1 MSEQKEKPE
10 RKERRERPDRKARA
24 ERKERR
30 ERPERKERPAR
41 AERRERPD
49 RKERPARGER
59 RERAAKPVK
68 LNVINEPKESYTG
81 GKSSLCPGCG
91 HDQISNVII
100 SAAWENGIQPHRIA
114 KMSGIGCSSKTP
126 AYYLGQ
132 SHGFNT
138 VHGRMPSVTTG
149 AYAVNKDLLYIG
161 VSGDGDSASIGI
173 GQLIHAIR
181 RNMDMVYIVE
191 NNGVYGL
198 TKGQYSATADIGSKK
213 KKGPINKTQP
223 IDLCALAI
231 NLGCTFVARSFSG
244 SKKQLNAILKAA
256 MSHKGFALIDVISP
270 CVTFNNNDES
280 MRSYGYVRDN
290 EITLHMADYIPHFNP
305 IPEVEVPEGNFRD
318 ITLHDGSTI
327 RLETIS
333 DTHDPSDAVAALTA
347 LHEAETMAKHVT
359 GLLYFDS
366 TKASLVEDLG
376 LVDTPLI
383 DIPDK
388 ELRPSEAMLNK
399 INAAYLA

>member
-1 MSEQKEKPE
+1 MS
-10 RKERRERPDRKARA
+10 D
-24 ERKERR
+24 
-30 ERPERKERPAR
+30 RPAR
-41 AERRERPD
+41 A
-49 RKERPARGER
+49 
-59 RERAAKPVK
+59 VK
-68 LNVINEPKESYTG
+68 LNVLNEPKESYTG
-81 GKSSLCPGCG
+81 GPSSLCPGCG

-100 SAAWENGIQPHRIA
+100 TAAWENGIEPHRIA

-149 AYAVNKDLLYIG
+149 AYAINKELLYLG

-198 TKGQYSATADIGSKK
+198 TKGQYSATADVGSKK
-213 KKGPINKTQP
+213 KKGPANETQP

-244 SKKQLNAILKAA
+244 SKKQLTSILKAA

-280 MRSYGYVRDN
+280 MRSYGYVKEN
-290 EITLHMADYIPHFNP
+290 EITLHMADYIPHYNP
-305 IPEVEVPEGNFRD
+305 MVEIEVPEGHYRD

-333 DTHDPSDAVAALTA
+333 DEHDPSNAVAALTA
-347 LHEAETMAKHVT
+347 LHEAEAGKKHVT
-359 GLLYFDS
+359 GLLYFDA
-366 TKASLVEDLG
+366 TKPSLAEDLG
-376 LVDTPLI
+376 LIDQALVDVS
-383 DIPDK
+383 D
-388 ELRPSEAMLNK
+388 EALRPDRASLDALN
-399 INAAYLA
+399 AEFLA

>member
-1 MSEQKEKPE
+1 MS
-10 RKERRERPDRKARA
+10 D
-24 ERKERR
+24 
-30 ERPERKERPAR
+30 RPAR
-41 AERRERPD
+41 A
-49 RKERPARGER
+49 
-59 RERAAKPVK
+59 VK
-68 LNVINEPKESYTG
+68 LNVLNEPKESYTG
-81 GKSSLCPGCG
+81 GPSSLCPGCG

-100 SAAWENGIQPHRIA
+100 TAAWENGLEPHRIA
-114 KMSGIGCSSKTP
+114 KMSGIGCASKTP

-149 AYAVNKDLLYIG
+149 AYAINKDLLYLG

-198 TKGQYSATADIGSKK
+198 TKGQYSATADVGSKK
-213 KKGPINKTQP
+213 KKGPANETQP

-244 SKKQLNAILKAA
+244 SKKQLTSILKAA

-270 CVTFNNNDES
+270 CVTF
-280 MRSYGYVRDN
+280 
-290 EITLHMADYIPHFNP
+290 PHFNP
-305 IPEVEVPEGNFRD
+305 MVEIEVPEGHYRD

-333 DTHDPSDAVAALTA
+333 DEHDPSNAVAALTA
-347 LHEAETMAKHVT
+347 LHEAEAGKKHVT
-359 GLLYFDS
+359 GLLYFDA
-366 TKASLVEDLG
+366 TKPSLAEDLG
-376 LVDTPLI
+376 LVDEALV
-383 DIPDK
+383 DVPD
-388 ELRPSEAMLNK
+388 EALRPDRASLDALN
-399 INAAYLA
+399 AEFLA

>member
-1 MSEQKEKPE
+1 MSDTPK
-10 RKERRERPDRKARA
+10 
-24 ERKERR
+24 
-30 ERPERKERPAR
+30 RPAR
-41 AERRERPD
+41 T
-49 RKERPARGER
+49 
-59 RERAAKPVK
+59 VK
-68 LNVINEPKESYTG
+68 LNVLNEPKDSYTG

-91 HDQISNVII
+91 HDQISSVII
-100 SAAWENGIQPHRIA
+100 NAAWENGIEPHRVA

-149 AYAVNKDLLYIG
+149 AYTINKDLLYIG

-181 RNMDMVYIVE
+181 RNMDMVYIIE

-213 KKGPINKTQP
+213 KKGEPNKTQP

-244 SKKQLNAILKAA
+244 SKKQLGSLIKAA

-280 MRSYGYVRDN
+280 MRSYGYVKEN
-290 EITLHMADYIPHFNP
+290 EITLHMTDYIPHFNP
-305 IPEVEVPEGNFRD
+305 IEEIDVPEGHYRD

-333 DTHDPSDAVAALTA
+333 AEHNPEDAVAALTA
-347 LHEAETMAKHVT
+347 LHTAEANKKHVT
-359 GLLYFDS
+359 GLLYFDNS
-366 TKASLVEDLG
+366 KPSLAEDLG
-376 LVDTPLI
+376 LVDIPLV
-383 DIPDK
+383 DVPNNV
-388 ELRPSEAMLNK
+388 LRPSKETLDK
-399 INAAYLA
+399 INAALHN

>member
-1 MSEQKEKPE
+1 MSDK
-10 RKERRERPDRKARA
+10 
-24 ERKERR
+24 
-30 ERPERKERPAR
+30 PAR
-41 AERRERPD
+41 AI
-49 RKERPARGER
+49 
-59 RERAAKPVK
+59 K
-68 LNVINEPKESYTG
+68 LNVLNEPKDSYTG
-81 GKSSLCPGCG
+81 GPSSLCPGCG

-100 SAAWENGIQPHRIA
+100 TAAWENGIEPHRIA

-149 AYAVNKDLLYIG
+149 AYAINKDLLYLG

-198 TKGQYSATADIGSKK
+198 TKGQYSATADVGSKK
-213 KKGPINKTQP
+213 KKGPINETQP

-244 SKKQLNAILKAA
+244 SKKQLTSLLKAA

-280 MRSYGYVRDN
+280 MRSYGYVKEN

-305 IPEVEVPEGNFRD
+305 VEEIEEPEGHYRD

-333 DTHDPSDAVAALTA
+333 SEHDPADAMAALTA
-347 LHEAETMAKHVT
+347 LHEAENGKKHVT
-359 GLLYFDS
+359 GLLYFD
-366 TKASLVEDLG
+366 ASKPSLAEDLG
-376 LVDTPLI
+376 LVEEPLL
-383 DIPDK
+383 DLPDEVLRPDK
-388 ELRPSEAMLNK
+388 ASLDALN
-399 INAAYLA
+399 AEFLS

>member
-1 MSEQKEKPE
+1 
-10 RKERRERPDRKARA
+10 
-24 ERKERR
+24 
-30 ERPERKERPAR
+30 
-41 AERRERPD
+41 
-49 RKERPARGER
+49 
-59 RERAAKPVK
+59 
-68 LNVINEPKESYTG
+68 
-81 GKSSLCPGCG
+81 
-91 HDQISNVII
+91 
-100 SAAWENGIQPHRIA
+100 
-114 KMSGIGCSSKTP
+114 
-126 AYYLGQ
+126 
-132 SHGFNT
+132 
-138 VHGRMPSVTTG
+138 MPSVTTG

-181 RNMDMVYIVE
+181 RNMDMVYVLE

-244 SKKQLNAILKAA
+244 SKKQLNALLKAA

-280 MRSYGYVRDN
+280 MKSYGYVKEN
-290 EITLHMADYIPHFNP
+290 EVTLHMTDYIPHFNP
-305 IPEVEVPEGNFRD
+305 IIEVEVPEGHYRD

-333 DTHDPSDAVAALTA
+333 DEHDPSSAVAALTA
-347 LHEAETMAKHVT
+347 LHEAETEAKHVT
-359 GLLYFDS
+359 GLLYFDN

-383 DIPDK
+383 DVADS
-388 ELRPSEAMLNK
+388 ELRPGKDMLDK
-399 INAAYLA
+399 INAAFLS

>member
-1 MSEQKEKPE
+1 MSEK
-10 RKERRERPDRKARA
+10 R
-24 ERKERR
+24 
-30 ERPERKERPAR
+30 ERPAR
-41 AERRERPD
+41 A
-49 RKERPARGER
+49 
-59 RERAAKPVK
+59 VK
-68 LNVINEPKESYTG
+68 LNVINEPKDSYTG

-100 SAAWENGIQPHRIA
+100 TAAWESGIEPHRIA

-126 AYYLGQ
+126 AYYLGK

-181 RNMDMVYIVE
+181 RNMDMVYIIE

-244 SKKQLNAILKAA
+244 SKKQLNSLIKAA

-280 MRSYGYVRDN
+280 MKSYGYVKEN

-305 IPEVEVPEGNFRD
+305 ISEVEVPEGHYRD

-333 DTHDPSDAVAALTA
+333 EEHDPANAVAALTA
-347 LHEAETMAKHVT
+347 LHNAEENAKHVT
-359 GLLYFDS
+359 GLLYFDN
-366 TKASLVEDLG
+366 TKASLAEDLG
-376 LVDTPLI
+376 LVETPLI
-383 DIPDK
+383 DIAD
-388 ELRPSEAMLNK
+388 ETLRPTKSVLDE
-399 INAAYLA
+399 INSAFMG

>member
-1 MSEQKEKPE
+1 MSDTPK
-10 RKERRERPDRKARA
+10 
-24 ERKERR
+24 
-30 ERPERKERPAR
+30 RPAR
-41 AERRERPD
+41 AI
-49 RKERPARGER
+49 
-59 RERAAKPVK
+59 K
-68 LNVINEPKESYTG
+68 LNVLNEPKESYTG

-91 HDQISNVII
+91 HDQISSVII
-100 SAAWENGIQPHRIA
+100 NAAWENGIEPHRVA

-149 AYAVNKDLLYIG
+149 AYTINKDLLYIG

-181 RNMDMVYIVE
+181 RNMDMVYIIE

-213 KKGPINKTQP
+213 KKGAPNKTQP

-244 SKKQLNAILKAA
+244 SKKQLGSLIKAA

-280 MRSYGYVRDN
+280 MRSYGYVKEN
-290 EITLHMADYIPHFNP
+290 EITLHMTDYIPHFNP
-305 IPEVEVPEGNFRD
+305 VEVIDVPEGHFRD

-333 DTHDPSDAVAALTA
+333 AEHDPESPVAALTA
-347 LHEAETMAKHVT
+347 LHNAESDKKHVT
-359 GLLYFDS
+359 GLLYFDN
-366 TKASLVEDLG
+366 TKPSLAEDLG
-376 LVDTPLI
+376 LVDMPLV
-383 DIPDK
+383 DVPDSV
-388 ELRPSEAMLNK
+388 LRPGKDTLDK
-399 INAAYLA
+399 INAALHS

>member
-1 MSEQKEKPE
+1 M
-10 RKERRERPDRKARA
+10 R
-24 ERKERR
+24 
-30 ERPERKERPAR
+30 ERPAR
-41 AERRERPD
+41 A
-49 RKERPARGER
+49 
-59 RERAAKPVK
+59 VK
-68 LNVINEPKESYTG
+68 LNVLNEPKDSYTG
-81 GKSSLCPGCG
+81 GPSSLCPGCG
-91 HDQISNVII
+91 HDQISNVIVT
-100 SAAWENGIQPHRIA
+100 AAWENGVEPHRIA

-149 AYAVNKDLLYIG
+149 AYAINKDLLYLG

-198 TKGQYSATADIGSKK
+198 TKGQYSATADVGSKK
-213 KKGPINKTQP
+213 KKGAANETQP
-223 IDLCALAI
+223 IDLCAMAI

-244 SKKQLNAILKAA
+244 SKKQLASILKAA
-256 MSHKGFALIDVISP
+256 MSHKGFALVDVISP

-280 MRSYGYVRDN
+280 MRSYGYVKDN
-290 EITLHMADYIPHFNP
+290 EVTLHMADYIPHFNP
-305 IPEVEVPEGNFRD
+305 MEEIEVPDGHFRD

-333 DTHDPSDAVAALTA
+333 EDHDPSDAMAALTA
-347 LHEAETMAKHVT
+347 LHSAETDKKHVT
-359 GLLYFDS
+359 GLLYFDA
-366 TKASLVEDLG
+366 TKPSLAEDLG
-376 LVDTPLI
+376 LVDEPLL
-383 DIPDK
+383 DLPN
-388 ELRPSEAMLNK
+388 EALRPDRASLDALN
-399 INAAYLA
+399 AEFFA

>member
-1 MSEQKEKPE
+1 MSEKPE
-10 RKERRERPDRKARA
+10 S
-24 ERKERR
+24 
-30 ERPERKERPAR
+30 PAR
-41 AERRERPD
+41 A
-49 RKERPARGER
+49 
-59 RERAAKPVK
+59 VK
-68 LNVINEPKESYTG
+68 LNVINEPKDSYTG

-100 SAAWENGIQPHRIA
+100 SAAWESGIEPHRIA

-126 AYYLGQ
+126 AYYLGK

-181 RNMDMVYIVE
+181 RNMDMVYIIE

-244 SKKQLNAILKAA
+244 SKKQLNALIKAA

-280 MRSYGYVRDN
+280 MKSYGYVKEN
-290 EITLHMADYIPHFNP
+290 EITLHMTDYIPHFNP
-305 IPEVEVPEGNFRD
+305 ITEVEVPEGHFRD

-333 DTHDPSDAVAALTA
+333 EEHDPSNAVAALTA
-347 LHEAETMAKHVT
+347 LHNAEENAKHVT
-359 GLLYFDS
+359 GLLYFDN
-366 TKASLVEDLG
+366 TKASLAEDLG
-376 LVDTPLI
+376 LVEKPLI
-383 DIPDK
+383 DVADE
-388 ELRPSEAMLNK
+388 ELRPSKNILDE
-399 INAAYLA
+399 INSAFMG

>member
-1 MSEQKEKPE
+1 MSDK
-10 RKERRERPDRKARA
+10 
-24 ERKERR
+24 
-30 ERPERKERPAR
+30 PAR
-41 AERRERPD
+41 AI
-49 RKERPARGER
+49 
-59 RERAAKPVK
+59 K
-68 LNVINEPKESYTG
+68 LNVLNEPKDSYTG
-81 GKSSLCPGCG
+81 GPSSLCPGCG

-100 SAAWENGIQPHRIA
+100 TAAWENGIEPHRIA

-126 AYYLGQ
+126 AYYLAQ

-149 AYAVNKDLLYIG
+149 AYAINKDLLYLG

-198 TKGQYSATADIGSKK
+198 TKGQYSATADVGSKK
-213 KKGPINKTQP
+213 KKGPINETQP

-244 SKKQLNAILKAA
+244 SKKQLTSLLKAA

-280 MRSYGYVRDN
+280 MRSYGYVKEN

-305 IPEVEVPEGNFRD
+305 VEEIEVPEGHYRD

-333 DTHDPSDAVAALTA
+333 SEHDPADAMAALTA
-347 LHEAETMAKHVT
+347 LHEAENGKKHVT
-359 GLLYFDS
+359 GLLYFD
-366 TKASLVEDLG
+366 ASKPSLAEDLG
-376 LVDTPLI
+376 LVEEPLL
-383 DIPDK
+383 DVPDEVLRPDK
-388 ELRPSEAMLNK
+388 ASLDALN
-399 INAAYLA
+399 AEFLS

>member
-1 MSEQKEKPE
+1 MSDKP
-10 RKERRERPDRKARA
+10 A
-24 ERKERR
+24 
-30 ERPERKERPAR
+30 RPAR
-41 AERRERPD
+41 A
-49 RKERPARGER
+49 
-59 RERAAKPVK
+59 VK
-68 LNVINEPKESYTG
+68 LNVLNEPKDSYTG
-81 GKSSLCPGCG
+81 GPSSLCPGCG
-91 HDQISNVII
+91 HDQISSVII
-100 SAAWENGIQPHRIA
+100 NAAWENGIQPHRIA

-149 AYAVNKDLLYIG
+149 AYAINKDLLYLG

-198 TKGQYSATADIGSKK
+198 TKGQYSATADVGSKK
-213 KKGPINKTQP
+213 KKGPANETQP
-223 IDLCALAI
+223 IDLCAMAI

-244 SKKQLNAILKAA
+244 SKKQLTSLIKAA

-280 MRSYGYVRDN
+280 MRSYGYVKEN
-290 EITLHMADYIPHFNP
+290 EVTLHMADYIPHFNP
-305 IPEVEVPEGNFRD
+305 VEEIEVPEGHFRD

-333 DTHDPSDAVAALTA
+333 AEHNPGDAMAALTA
-347 LHEAETMAKHVT
+347 LHNAETGGKHVT
-359 GLLYFDS
+359 GLLYFDAS
-366 TKASLVEDLG
+366 KPSLAEDLALVDEPLVDVPDEVLRPDKASLD
-376 LVDTPLI
+376 
-383 DIPDK
+383 
-388 ELRPSEAMLNK
+388 ALN
-399 INAAYLA
+399 AEFLS

>member
-1 MSEQKEKPE
+1 MSEKPV
-10 RKERRERPDRKARA
+10 RA
-24 ERKERR
+24 
-30 ERPERKERPAR
+30 
-41 AERRERPD
+41 
-49 RKERPARGER
+49 
-59 RERAAKPVK
+59 VK
-68 LNVINEPKESYTG
+68 LNVINEPKDSYTG

-91 HDQISNVII
+91 HDQISSVIVN
-100 SAAWENGIQPHRIA
+100 AAWENGIKPHRIA

-149 AYAVNKDLLYIG
+149 ANVVNTDLTYLG

-181 RNMDMVYIVE
+181 RNVDMVYIVE

-213 KKGPINKTQP
+213 KKGAVNETQP
-223 IDLCALAI
+223 IDLCAMAI
-231 NLGCTFVARSFSG
+231 NLGCSFVARSFSG
-244 SKKQLNAILKAA
+244 SKKQLTAIIKAA

-280 MRSYGYVRDN
+280 LRSYGYVKDN
-290 EITLHMADYIPHFNP
+290 TAELHSVGYIPHFSP
-305 IPEVEVPEGNFRD
+305 LEQVEVPAGSYRD
-318 ITLHDGSTI
+318 ITLHDGSTM

-333 DTHDPSDAVAALTA
+333 EDHYISDAVAALGA
-347 LHEAETMAKHVT
+347 LHKADAERKHVM
-359 GLLYFDS
+359 GLLYFDGE
-366 TKASLVEDLG
+366 KPSLEADLDLHETPIVEMG
-376 LVDTPLI
+376 E
-383 DIPDK
+383 DI
-388 ELRPSEAMLNK
+388 LRPSPEQLDKVISALRG
-399 INAAYLA
+399 